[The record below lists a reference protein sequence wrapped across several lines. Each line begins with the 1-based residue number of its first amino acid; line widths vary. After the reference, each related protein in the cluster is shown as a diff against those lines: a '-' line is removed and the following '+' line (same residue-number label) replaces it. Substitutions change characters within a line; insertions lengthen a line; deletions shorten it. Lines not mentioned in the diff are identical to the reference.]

1 MKKTIA
7 FVAAIAITL
16 FTVVPAQAQLSQ
28 GIKGGLNLTNNY
40 LSDFSAS
47 GVSNTLSA
55 KNMTGFFIGPSVEY
69 MIPVVGLGI
78 EASLL
83 YSQKGSSYDI
93 DLGTS
98 KFTVKDKV
106 HYLDLPINLKYKFS
120 LLVAGV
126 YVAAGPYVSYAI
138 SGDRSLSNL
147 TGITSS
153 EINKTDF
160 YNDLDLGVNLGAGV
174 ELFSHLQVGVQY
186 SWGLKDAAKNEITN
200 GNLGG
205 VVSNFNAKNRVFSVS
220 AAYYF

>member
-1 MKKTIA
+1 MRKTIA
-7 FVAAIAITL
+7 FLAAIAIAL
-16 FTVVPAQAQLSQ
+16 FTVVPAQAQFSQ
-28 GIKGGLNLTNNY
+28 GIKGGLNLMNND

-47 GVSNTLSA
+47 GLSESLSP

-93 DLGTS
+93 DLGS
-98 KFTVKDKV
+98 SSFTVKDKV

-174 ELFSHLQVGVQY
+174 ELLSHLQVGIQY
-186 SWGLKDAAKNEITN
+186 SWGLKDAAKNELTN

>member
-7 FVAAIAITL
+7 FLAAIAITL
-16 FTVVPAQAQLSQ
+16 VTVVPAQAQLSQ
-28 GIKGGLNLTNNY
+28 GIKGGLNLTNNN

-93 DLGTS
+93 DLGS
-98 KFTVKDKV
+98 ASFTVKDKV
-106 HYLDLPINLKYKFS
+106 HYLDLPVNLKYKFS

-138 SGDRSLSNL
+138 SGNRSLSNL

-174 ELFSHLQVGVQY
+174 ELLSHLQVGIQY

>member
-1 MKKTIA
+1 MKKTNA
-7 FVAAIAITL
+7 FLAAFAITL
-16 FTVVPAQAQLSQ
+16 LTVVPAQAQFSQ

-40 LSDFSAS
+40 LSDFNTT
-47 GVSNTLSA
+47 GVNNTLSA

-69 MIPVVGLGI
+69 MIPLVGLGI

-93 DLGTS
+93 DLGSS

-106 HYLDLPINLKYKFS
+106 HYLDLPVNLKYKFS
-120 LLVAGV
+120 LLVVGV

-153 EINKTDF
+153 EINRSNF

-174 ELFSHLQVGVQY
+174 ELLSHLQVGIQY
-186 SWGLKDAAKNEITN
+186 SWGLTDAAKNEVTN

-205 VVSNFNAKNRVFSVS
+205 VVSDFNAKNRVFSVS

>member
-1 MKKTIA
+1 MRRSKA
-7 FVAAIAITL
+7 FLAAFAMTL
-16 FTVVPAQAQLSQ
+16 LTVVPAHAQFSR

-47 GVSNTLSA
+47 GVNNTLSA

-69 MIPVVGLGI
+69 MIPVIGLGL

-93 DLGTS
+93 DLGTAS
-98 KFTVKDKV
+98 FSVKDKV
-106 HYLDLPINLKYKFS
+106 HYLDLPVNLKYKFS
-120 LLVAGV
+120 LLLAGV
-126 YVAAGPYVSYAI
+126 YVSAGPYVSYAI
-138 SGDRSLSNL
+138 SGNRSLSDMV
-147 TGITSS
+147 GITSS
-153 EINKTDF
+153 EINKSNF

-174 ELFSHLQVGVQY
+174 ELLSHLQVGVQY